1 MRAMIDTMAVIERT
15 IALGARARCVFE
27 AVARLFGPLGVGHD
41 LGRNAGAKGRGMGSG
56 RKWGREDA
64 GRII

>member
-1 MRAMIDTMAVIERT
+1 MRAMIDTTAVIERT
-15 IALGARARCVFE
+15 IALGARARGVLE
-27 AVARLFGPLGVGHD
+27 AVAGLFGPLCIGHD
-41 LGRNAGAKGRGMGSG
+41 LGRNAGAEGRGMGSG